1 VRNLEYYYPTSTDAN
16 NYQVIAPKFRIS
28 SKLGGY
34 SHSNPKGAAYRC
46 ASYQE
51 HGFPA
56 GRWRL
61 PTTAEVLYIIE
72 LQRLGKIQ
80 QLFYGGTTYLT
91 ATDRVATD
99 NNNNYTL
106 TTGYPDGGTPS
117 VRCVYDEWY
126 WGSEREAI
134 DNSSLSQN
142 GGYQFTWG
150 DRKVY

>member
-1 VRNLEYYYPTSTDAN
+1 M
-16 NYQVIAPKFRIS
+16 
-28 SKLGGY
+28 GGY
-34 SHSNPKGAAYRC
+34 SESSPKGAALRC

-61 PTTAEVLYIIE
+61 PTTAEILYIIE
-72 LQRLGKIQ
+72 LQRLNKIQ
-80 QLFYGGTTYLT
+80 QLFYGGNTYFS
-91 ATDRVATD
+91 ATDRVKANSD
-99 NNNNYTL
+99 NTYTL
-106 TTGYPDGGTPS
+106 TEKLGEDNNS

-134 DNSSLSQN
+134 KNSQYDNY

-150 DRKVY
+150 DRFIY